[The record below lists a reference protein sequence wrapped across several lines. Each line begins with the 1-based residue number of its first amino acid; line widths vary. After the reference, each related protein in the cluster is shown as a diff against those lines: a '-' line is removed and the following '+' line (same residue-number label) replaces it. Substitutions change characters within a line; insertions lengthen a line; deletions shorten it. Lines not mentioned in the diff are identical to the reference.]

1 MNYYIIS
8 IIKDKNGQ
16 TSKQL
21 LWGLI
26 LIVIGIVLFVVS
38 IIVGSSI
45 CIFISIACAII
56 GFILRIHFSRQEAKK
71 ERQRIQALIEESHA
85 RRRKE
90 EQEREE
96 EIWNFKN
103 ANGDCDRLIIHKN
116 FRLEL
121 YNKSQKVIFNGVLY
135 SFGDILSCDIEK
147 RGKIETAS
155 VIVGHRDEVTTT
167 YTTKTSG
174 KSAVGRA
181 IAGGVVAGPV
191 GAIIGG
197 VTAKRTTTAE
207 NHVTTKPVMG
217 TKQYK
222 TTTYRLL
229 IRTTKSK
236 FAQIFVTD
244 QKSEA
249 DEVKEVFDSIIQI
262 NTESN

>member
-1 MNYYIIS
+1 M
-8 IIKDKNGQ
+8 
-16 TSKQL
+16 
-21 LWGLI
+21 
-26 LIVIGIVLFVVS
+26 VS

-155 VIVGHRDEVTTT
+155 VIVHNIKKRYLELNLCIILLSRYFRFLSKNVFSFVSLFN
-167 YTTKTSG
+167 SG
-174 KSAVGRA
+174 FITQKFCLFWLCML
-181 IAGGVVAGPV
+181 I
-191 GAIIGG
+191 
-197 VTAKRTTTAE
+197 
-207 NHVTTKPVMG
+207 
-217 TKQYK
+217 
-222 TTTYRLL
+222 LL
-229 IRTTKSK
+229 ILSCS
-236 FAQIFVTD
+236 F
-244 QKSEA
+244 
-249 DEVKEVFDSIIQI
+249 
-262 NTESN
+262 

>member
-1 MNYYIIS
+1 MNDS

-38 IIVGSSI
+38 IIVGFSI
-45 CIFISIACAII
+45 GIFISIACAII
-56 GFILRIHFSRQEAKK
+56 GFILRILFSRQEAKK
-71 ERQRIQALIEESHA
+71 ERQRIQALTEESRA

-90 EQEREE
+90 EQEREQ
-96 EIWNFKN
+96 EIWTFKD

-121 YNKSQKVIFNGVLY
+121 YNEAQKVIFNGALY
-135 SFGDILSCDIEK
+135 SFSDILSCDVEK

-174 KSAVGRA
+174 KSVVGRA

-197 VTAKRTTTAE
+197 ATAKRTTTTE
-207 NHVTTKPVMG
+207 NQVTTKPVMG

-236 FAQIFVTD
+236 YAQIFVTD

-249 DEVKEVFDSIIQI
+249 EEVKEVFDSIIKA
-262 NTESN
+262 NSGSN

>member
-1 MNYYIIS
+1 MNNS

-38 IIVGSSI
+38 ITVSFSI
-45 CIFISIACAII
+45 GIFISIACAII
-56 GFILRIHFSRQEAKK
+56 GLIIRIHFSRQEAEK
-71 ERQRIQALIEESHA
+71 ERQRIQALTEETRA

-96 EIWNFKN
+96 EIWSFKD
-103 ANGDCDRLIIHKN
+103 AHGECDRLIVHKD

-121 YNKSQKVIFNGVLY
+121 YNEAQKVIFNGALY
-135 SFGDILSCDIEK
+135 SFSDILSCNIEK

-174 KSAVGRA
+174 KSIVGRA
-181 IAGGVVAGPV
+181 IAGGIVAGPV
-191 GAIIGG
+191 GAVIGG
-197 VTAKRTTTAE
+197 ATAKRITTAE
-207 NHVTTKPVMG
+207 NHVTTKPVIG

>member
-1 MNYYIIS
+1 MRDS
-8 IIKDKNGQ
+8 IIKDKNGE

-21 LWGLI
+21 LWGLA
-26 LIVIGIVLFVVS
+26 LIVIGIILF
-38 IIVGSSI
+38 IISLIIGSTY
-45 CIFISIACAII
+45 CIAFSIACSFI
-56 GFILRIHFSRQEAKK
+56 GYLIRSAFYKREEILESQRIHEEVEERRARQ
-71 ERQRIQALIEESHA
+71 
-85 RRRKE
+85 RKE

-96 EIWNFKN
+96 EIWNFKD

-121 YNKSQKVIFNGVLY
+121 YNKAQKVIFNGALY
-135 SFGDILSCDIEK
+135 SFSDILSCDIEK
-147 RGKIETAS
+147 RGKIETSS

-174 KSAVGRA
+174 KSVVGRA

-222 TTTYRLL
+222 TTTYRIL

-236 FAQIFVTD
+236 YAQIFVTD
-244 QKSEA
+244 QKTEA
-249 DEVKEVFDSIIQI
+249 EEVKEVFDSIIKI
-262 NTESN
+262 NTESD